1 MILKKALDLTKSI
14 EDYRLDMDEL
24 AKKKGLSNP
33 DVITISQ
40 KLDKK
45 VLAVQ
50 KILYTICTPQTG
62 TPDYQNHKHGWDLWV
77 LLMMIWS
84 ELAVSI
90 FNKDPRF
97 MKLR

>member
-1 MILKKALDLTKSI
+1 MILKKALELTKSI

-40 KLDKK
+40 KLDKQ

-50 KILYTICTPQTG
+50 KILYTICAPQAG
-62 TPDYQNHKHGWDLWV
+62 TPDYQNHKHG
-77 LLMMIWS
+77 
-84 ELAVSI
+84 
-90 FNKDPRF
+90 
-97 MKLR
+97 

>member
-1 MILKKALDLTKSI
+1 MILKKALELTKSI

-24 AKKKGLSNP
+24 AKKKGFSNP

-50 KILYTICTPQTG
+50 KILYTICTPQTS
-62 TPDYQNHKHGWDLWV
+62 TPDYQNHKH
-77 LLMMIWS
+77 S
-84 ELAVSI
+84 
-90 FNKDPRF
+90 
-97 MKLR
+97 